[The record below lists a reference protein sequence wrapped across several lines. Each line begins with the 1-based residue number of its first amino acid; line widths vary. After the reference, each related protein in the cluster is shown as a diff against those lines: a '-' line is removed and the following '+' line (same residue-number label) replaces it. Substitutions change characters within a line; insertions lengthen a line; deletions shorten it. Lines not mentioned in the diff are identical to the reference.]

1 MAKQKEKILVV
12 EDERHMREILKMLLE
27 QEGFDVLTAQDGA
40 EGVRSLEKEIFNLV
54 ITDIKMPGVDG
65 FGILKRA
72 LDISPETAVI
82 MITAFGTMESTL
94 EAMKM
99 GAYGYVHKP
108 FKIDE
113 IRLMVKKALDKQKMQ
128 RQLSLLRQRAEA
140 GPDESIVT
148 RSQRMKDILRMLPR
162 VAESRA
168 SVLITGESGTG
179 KDMVANAI
187 HNLGPRKEAN
197 FVAINCANLPEGL
210 LESELFGYMKGAF
223 TGAAQNKQG
232 FFEVADKGTLFLD
245 EIAEMPVQ
253 LQSKLLRVIETGT
266 FRRLGSTTDITVET
280 RIISATNR
288 DLKEA
293 VQKGTFREDLFY
305 RLNAIPVHL
314 PPLRERK
321 EDIPALIEHFL
332 KKRKKEKHFAKD
344 AIEVLMGHSWRGNIR
359 ELENVIER
367 ILLFSDQDTIR
378 VQDIPDEITGD
389 CPCRQNE
396 LLSEELGEGFAL
408 EPLLEKLEKDYLFKA
423 LGQSGGRKAEAAR
436 LLGLSFRSFRHRLA
450 KYDIK

>member
-1 MAKQKEKILVV
+1 MSKKKEKILVV

-27 QEGFDVLTAQDGA
+27 QEGFDVLTAADGTQGIQA
-40 EGVRSLEKEIFNLV
+40 LENEIFNLV
-54 ITDIKMPGVDG
+54 VTDIKMPGVDG

-72 LDISPETAVI
+72 LEVSPDTAII

-113 IRLMVKKALDKQKMQ
+113 IRLMVKKALDKQRMQ
-128 RQLSLLRQRAEA
+128 RQLSLLRQRTDSVAD
-140 GPDESIVT
+140 GNIVA
-148 RSQRMKDILRMLPR
+148 RSPRMKEVLRMLPR

-179 KDMVANAI
+179 KDLIANAI
-187 HNLGPRKEAN
+187 HSLSPRKDAN

-232 FFEVADKGTLFLD
+232 YFEVADKGTLFLD
-245 EIAEMPVQ
+245 EIAEMSVQ

-266 FRRLGSTTDITVET
+266 FRRLGSTADITVEV
-280 RIISATNR
+280 RILSATNK

-293 VQKGTFREDLFY
+293 VGAGTFREDLFY

-314 PPLRERK
+314 PPLRQRK

-332 KKRKKEKHFAKD
+332 KKRKKEKRFEKD
-344 AIEVLMGHSWRGNIR
+344 ALELLMNHPWRGNIR
-359 ELENVIER
+359 ELENIVER
-367 ILLFSDQDTIR
+367 ILLFSDQELIG
-378 VQDIPDEITGD
+378 VQDIPDEITRD
-389 CPCRQNE
+389 FFCPGRPRPLNE
-396 LLSEELGEGFAL
+396 IGNGFELETFLEG
-408 EPLLEKLEKDYLFKA
+408 LEKDYLLKA
-423 LGQSGGRKAEAAR
+423 LDQSGGRKAEAAK

>member
-1 MAKQKEKILVV
+1 MSKQKEKILVV
-12 EDERHMREILKMLLE
+12 EDERHMREIIKMLLE
-27 QEGFDVLTAQDGA
+27 QEGFDVLTAADGT
-40 EGVRSLEKEIFNLV
+40 EGVRCLENEIFNLV
-54 ITDIKMPGVDG
+54 ITDIRMPGVDG

-72 LDISPETAVI
+72 LEISPDTAIV

-140 GPDESIVT
+140 GIDENIVA
-148 RSQRMKDILRMLPR
+148 RSPRMKDILRMLPR
-162 VAESRA
+162 VADSRA

-179 KDMVANAI
+179 KDLIANAI
-187 HNLGPRKEAN
+187 HNLSPRKDAN

-210 LESELFGYMKGAF
+210 LESELFGFMRGAF

-232 FFEVADKGTLFLD
+232 YFEVADKGTLFLD
-245 EIAEMPVQ
+245 EIAEMSVQ
-253 LQSKLLRVIETGT
+253 LQSKLLRVIETGI
-266 FRRLGSTTDITVET
+266 FRRLGSTTDISVEV
-280 RIISATNR
+280 RILSATNK

-293 VQKGTFREDLFY
+293 VQTGTFREDLFY
-305 RLNAIPVHL
+305 RLNAIPIHL

-332 KKRKKEKHFAKD
+332 KKRKKEKLFEKGAL
-344 AIEVLMGHSWRGNIR
+344 ELLMSHSWRGNIR
-359 ELENVIER
+359 ELENIVER
-367 ILLFSDQDTIR
+367 ILLFSDQEIIS
-378 VQDIPDEITGD
+378 VHDIPDEITGD
-389 CPCRQNE
+389 CSGRSR
-396 LLSEELGEGFAL
+396 LLDKIGNGFAL
-408 EPLLEKLEKDYLFKA
+408 ETLLEGLEKDYLVAA
-423 LGQSGGRKAEAAR
+423 LGQSGGRKAEAAK